1 MNGIFRVSAASSEV
15 TKLREAFDTGNDAL
29 VEELLGSMT
38 DYHVAAHLIKQ
49 FFRELPDPL
58 LTYECYDRFV
68 ECEDNVAQISAVV
81 ATLPRE
87 NILTLHYLMTF
98 LARVATHEE
107 ESKMGPSNLAIVFG
121 PTILRNPK
129 ENTSTDAIRT
139 EPVIQVCQTMIEHC
153 DEIFASI
160 DTTPATSSSSSSR
173 PSGHARAPSASGK
186 RFGKSDMFACGAAA
200 AAIGLS
206 GLKKTNTNAAI
217 TGGGGGV
224 GGSGGSAAAAGAVV
238 AGRPSPATPKSPV
251 AKRSLANS
259 ADVGGPK
266 KEFVPVPKA
275 QPVVKGGIR
284 AGASSASFTLQKS
297 AGPGPAGPAGGG
309 GDMAAMRAELA
320 KMRGNMEKLSA
331 QCEEQDE
338 KIKAQDAKI
347 ESQEEQIEEL
357 EKRLALAIEEKKKA
371 EEENNGENGDEE
383 DNEEDEEEKKKK
395 EEEEEDGS
403 DGGGDSNELDDA
415 VKKKMEELEK
425 MLGELKSVCD
435 AQKKTIAANKKEIES
450 LSEKVKKMDG
460 AADEKQHKRHKSTVK
475 KDDASPDIE

>member
-160 DTTPATSSSSSSR
+160 DTTPASTTSSSSR

-251 AKRSLANS
+251 AKRTLANS

-297 AGPGPAGPAGGG
+297 AGPGPAGAGAAAGGG

-371 EEENNGENGDEE
+371 EENNGENGDEE
-383 DNEEDEEEKKKK
+383 DNEEDEEEKK
-395 EEEEEDGS
+395 EEEEE

>member
-217 TGGGGGV
+217 TGGV
-224 GGSGGSAAAAGAVV
+224 GGSGGGGAAAGAVV

-383 DNEEDEEEKKKK
+383 DNEEDEEEKK
-395 EEEEEDGS
+395 EEEEE

-450 LSEKVKKMDG
+450 LSEMVKKMDG